1 MPLSTLNAISPVDG
15 RYRRHTD
22 SLAPLLSEWGL
33 IRHRVEVEIRYFVD
47 LVNLPLPQLEDFPK
61 EKIDALNGL
70 FNNFSEKDASRI
82 KEIESVTNHDVTAC
96 CC

>member
-22 SLAPLLSEWGL
+22 PLAPLLSEWGL
-33 IRHRVEVEIRYFVD
+33 IKHRVEVEIRYFVD

-61 EKIDALNGL
+61 EKIDALNEL
-70 FNNFSEKDASRI
+70 FSNFS
-82 KEIESVTNHDVTAC
+82 C
-96 CC
+96 